1 MTLKEIKSVRK
12 MALVKGPS
20 KYHERL
26 ENQQVQILNRTQTKN
41 SILKI
46 LLIRSMK
53 YLYIYQRME

>member
-1 MTLKEIKSVRK
+1 
-12 MALVKGPS
+12 MASVKGPS

-26 ENQQVQILNRTQTKN
+26 ENQQDQILNRSQTKN

-46 LLIRSMK
+46 LLILPRK